1 MSSKKKSKKVFQ
13 VTVSEIPEWNK
24 QLAFDGLL
32 GACPLFS
39 SVLFSAGRLSSQ
51 LILNSPLDLFSPV
64 PPPTTLPSMPVVEIW
79 SPIYG
84 PCDSIKPFVG
94 PLMQKLE
101 YDTSVQWP
109 VVSIHKLEAEAIA
122 EKKKGMAPDTRVAR
136 LCLHQDK

>member
-1 MSSKKKSKKVFQ
+1 VCFFRPRGGGAVF
-13 VTVSEIPEWNK
+13 V
-24 QLAFDGLL
+24 FFHG
-32 GACPLFS
+32 GA
-39 SVLFSAGRLSSQ
+39 
-51 LILNSPLDLFSPV
+51 
-64 PPPTTLPSMPVVEIW
+64 PPPPPPPPPCPVVEIW

-122 EKKKGMAPDTRVAR
+122 EKKKGMRAR
-136 LCLHQDK
+136 G